1 MECVSIPKEFLNQL
15 AMQLADMR
23 LQLVEANKKIEELS
37 KKKTKKVKVIE
48 TADVGS
54 YIPPVL
60 VMDIVLSEEDLA
72 KKAKKVAAAAHA
84 RQCKAA
90 KKEAAKLLAEKE

>member
-1 MECVSIPKEFLNQL
+1 MVFNKKTIKSFKLSMECVSIPKEFLNQL

-54 YIPPVL
+54 
-60 VMDIVLSEEDLA
+60 
-72 KKAKKVAAAAHA
+72 
-84 RQCKAA
+84 
-90 KKEAAKLLAEKE
+90 